1 MPTVSCRSEKARESA
16 SEIGKLIE
24 AVAIRY
30 TVNKTKYCRRFAQL
44 QSRLGLA
51 LLLKNFKLTLNKRTK
66 IPLEYD
72 NSFPGWM
79 IKDGIWLDI
88 APL

>member
-1 MPTVSCRSEKARESA
+1 MPTVSCLLAKGRESA
-16 SEIGKLIE
+16 SEIGKLID
-24 AVAIRY
+24 AVA
-30 TVNKTKYCRRFAQL
+30 TVTKRIKQNYLRRFAQL

-66 IPLEYD
+66 VPLEYD

-79 IKDGIWLDI
+79 VKDGIWLDI